1 MAWFAHSGMKLKEAI
16 SMRPPLKTPTAPT
29 RFMHMESKA
38 ESSACTTKSTGATK
52 RNVNSMG
59 SVTPQSTAVSV
70 TGMRSAR
77 SC

>member
-1 MAWFAHSGMKLKEAI
+1 
-16 SMRPPLKTPTAPT
+16 
-29 RFMHMESKA
+29 MESKA

-77 SC
+77 SCLRRSGRAVA

>member
-1 MAWFAHSGMKLKEAI
+1 MSMAI
-16 SMRPPLKTPTAPT
+16 T
-29 RFMHMESKA
+29 A
-38 ESSACTTKSTGATK
+38 ESAAWTTNSCGATK

-77 SC
+77 SFLRLSGHAVA